1 MTDAVPEIRPRRRG
15 GRGASLTEIA
25 TGRLV
30 RDVWLSPHRPFFAL
44 SALWAVLA
52 VLWWRFGDRIGL
64 PVPALGTTTLWH
76 AHEMTVGVGGAA
88 MAAYFLT
95 AMPNWTGARRVT
107 GRGLMVLAGL
117 WALARLAAALG
128 QVLPLAVVLAP
139 GLAFYALFTA
149 VYTRAVVSQ
158 RRWDRWAIP
167 AAIAFLGLADAAF
180 LATALGYLSF
190 PGDAAMTRVLVLF
203 FAIKVSIIAGTMAPA
218 FIAGWVGRTG
228 GRLPEVDPMA
238 SRAGLVLMLAA
249 MVLTLGGAVTA
260 GSALLIAAGAAQLWR
275 MRHWR
280 SVSAFG
286 YAPALMLVL
295 AFAWAPLGLALTG
308 LAALVPLPWREA
320 DAVHALM
327 MGAMSGLA
335 FSIAARAAAR
345 RAGGLLRIGPVHKAG
360 FALIWGAVWLRLA
373 APAVPSL
380 YEPLLDATAVAF
392 CAGWGLFLLGYIPS
406 LRGPVINPVFNAGG
420 HGHGH
425 RHGHGQGHGHGN
437 GHGCGCGGHGHGG
450 QAQGGCGCGGHG
462 GQAGRQGGCGC
473 GGHDH
478 GNAGSACGIG
488 PSRRAGPFRMP
499 GEA

>member
-1 MTDAVPEIRPRRRG
+1 MTDAVPEIRPR
-15 GRGASLTEIA
+15 GRGRNAPLTAIA

-30 RDVWLSPHRPFFAL
+30 RDIWLSPHRPFFAL

-52 VLWWRFGDRIGL
+52 VMWWRFGDRIGL

-107 GRGLMVLAGL
+107 GRGLMLLAGL

-128 QVLPLAVVLAP
+128 QVLPLALVLAP
-139 GLAFYALFTA
+139 GLAFYALFTL
-149 VYTRAVVSQ
+149 VYLRAVVSG
-158 RRWDRWAIP
+158 RRGDRWAIP

-180 LATALGYLSF
+180 LATALGYLSS

-203 FAIKVSIIAGTMAPA
+203 FAIKVSIIAGNMAPA
-218 FIAGWVGRTG
+218 LIAGWVGRQG
-228 GRLPEVDPMA
+228 KALPRIDPLA
-238 SRAGLVLMLAA
+238 SRIGLGLMLAA
-249 MVLTLGGAVTA
+249 LALTLGGAVTA
-260 GSALLIAAGAAQLWR
+260 GSTLLIAAGAAQLWR
-275 MRHWR
+275 MRHWHGL
-280 SVSAFG
+280 SALG

-320 DAVHALM
+320 DAIHVLM

-345 RAGGLLRIGPVHKAG
+345 REGGLLRIGPLHKTG
-360 FALIWGAVWLRLA
+360 FALLWGAVWLRLA
-373 APAVPSL
+373 APAMPSL
-380 YEPLLDATAVAF
+380 YEPLLDATAAAF
-392 CAGWGLFLLGYIPS
+392 CAGWALFLAGYLPS
-406 LRGPVINPVFNAGG
+406 LRGAVINPVFNVGG

-425 RHGHGQGHGHGN
+425 GHGLGHGKGHGQ
-437 GHGCGCGGHGHGG
+437 
-450 QAQGGCGCGGHG
+450 GCGCGGHG
-462 GQAGRQGGCGC
+462 GG
-473 GGHDH
+473 GGHGQH
-478 GNAGSACGIG
+478 GG
-488 PSRRAGPFRMP
+488 PGRGGGPFRMP
-499 GEA
+499 EPS

>member
-1 MTDAVPEIRPRRRG
+1 MTDAAPEIRPR
-15 GRGASLTEIA
+15 GRGRSAPLTAIA
-25 TGRLV
+25 TGRLL
-30 RDVWLSPHRPFFAL
+30 RDIWLSPHRPFFAL

-52 VLWWRFGDRIGL
+52 VAWWRFGDRIGL

-128 QVLPLAVVLAP
+128 QMLPLAVVLAP

-149 VYTRAVVSQ
+149 AYLRAVVSG
-158 RRWDRWAIP
+158 RRWDRWVIP

-180 LATALGYLSF
+180 LATALGYLSA

-218 FIAGWVGRTG
+218 LIAGWVGRRG
-228 GRLPEVDPMA
+228 GRLPEIDPLA
-238 SRAGLVLMLAA
+238 SRAGLGLMLAA
-249 MVLTLGGAVTA
+249 MALTLGGAVTA
-260 GSALLIAAGAAQLWR
+260 GSALLIPAGAAQLWR

-280 SVSAFG
+280 SLSGFG

-295 AFAWAPLGLALTG
+295 AFAWAPMGLALTG

-320 DAVHALM
+320 DAIHVLM

-345 RAGGLLRIGPVHKAG
+345 RADGFLRIGPVHKAG
-360 FALIWGAVWLRLA
+360 FALLWGAVWLRLA
-373 APAVPSL
+373 APVVPSL
-380 YEPLLDATAVAF
+380 YEPLLDATAAAF
-392 CAGWGLFLLGYIPS
+392 CTGWALFLSGYLPS
-406 LRGPVINPVFNAGG
+406 LRGPVINPVFNVGG

-425 RHGHGQGHGHGN
+425 RHGHGQG
-437 GHGCGCGGHGHGG
+437 
-450 QAQGGCGCGGHG
+450 CGCGGHG
-462 GQAGRQGGCGC
+462 GGC
-473 GGHDH
+473 GGH
-478 GNAGSACGIG
+478 GQRSG
-488 PSRRAGPFRMP
+488 PGPGRGAGPFRMP
-499 GEA
+499 EPG